1 MHRRGLEVVRIG
13 SLVALVA
20 AGCGGG
26 MRLGVSSALDRRD
39 VPGAIDAYER
49 LRESDGDDVALLT
62 RIASLLLEDAAASSD
77 ETSREAALTQ
87 LSLAGTVGRPVLERL
102 AEGGSVHALALLAQ
116 VGSGS
121 AREALRGRVG
131 DPDPAVRAAA
141 VLGLSAEADRAQLI
155 TLATESSARVRAAAC
170 TRLAELAPDSDARLV
185 LEERARI
192 DPDPSVRGAAVRALG
207 DYGASAVALLRERLS
222 DPIASVRMGA
232 VAALLHAD
240 RDGARASLA
249 SLFEMPPSAQ
259 GIEAARLLATAV
271 DRDAPPT
278 DADAERS
285 RAFLVGALS
294 ATDGALRGQAAVAL
308 VTLPHSESLDRALTE
323 ALAREPDAT
332 VRLQIARALITSS
345 GTEQGAHEALVAL
358 STVDASMTA
367 LQASIELATRGDHDA
382 ALRIEQAMHGADI
395 PLRRTAARALA
406 RDAMEPA
413 RVAPA
418 LEDPDASVRIAAA
431 GGILAADAA
440 SQ

>member
-1 MHRRGLEVVRIG
+1 MRRRGLELVRIG
-13 SLVALVA
+13 LLVVVAA

-49 LRESDGDDVALLT
+49 LRASDGDDVELLT

-77 ETSREAALTQ
+77 ETSRDAALTQ

-116 VGSGS
+116 IGSGA
-121 AREALRGRVG
+121 AREALRGRVD
-131 DPDPAVRAAA
+131 DPDPVVRAAS
-141 VLGLSAEADRAQLI
+141 VLGLSVDVDRAALI
-155 TLATESSARVRAAAC
+155 TLATEPSARVRAAASA
-170 TRLAELAPDSDARLV
+170 RLAELAPDTDARLV

-207 DYGASAVALLRERLS
+207 EYGAAAVPLLRERLS

-271 DRDAPPT
+271 ERDAPPT

-294 ATDGALRGQAAVAL
+294 ASDGALRGQAAVAL
-308 VTLPHSESLDRALTE
+308 VTLPHSETLERALSE
-323 ALAREPDAT
+323 ALAREGDAT
-332 VRLQIARALITSS
+332 VRLQIARALLTSP
-345 GTEQGAHEALVAL
+345 GTERVAREALASL
-358 STVDASMTA
+358 STAEASMTS
-367 LQASIELATRGDHDA
+367 LQASIELAARGDHDA
-382 ALRIEQAMHGADI
+382 ALRIEQAMHGADV

-418 LEDPDASVRIAAA
+418 LEDPDVSVRIAAA
-431 GGILAADAA
+431 GGVLAAAAA